1 MFRKF
6 CFIVTVLLILVGMT
20 ACGTEVTEGTIPT
33 EERIAAL
40 PSSKETENTAPIAP
54 TDYEEPITSPTE
66 ELTKVPSDPPVDDAP
81 AIEPTEP
88 TEETQPE
95 KPTTPPLSEKVE
107 EKPAVK
113 PHTHAYTSKTTA
125 ATCEQAGEIVYTCA
139 CGDAYTEELP
149 AMEHDMEMSYTAPTT
164 EAEGVEVASC
174 KRCSYEARQ
183 ILEKLPVLATNAD
196 ASEIEAL
203 IIKYINEYRTQEGAC
218 AAMWME
224 GCDVYAQYRSEQM
237 AAKSKADHDRAD
249 RLAAAA
255 AVQYGIY
262 TDLSIYGL
270 PGDPYYA
277 VKGQEAVG
285 MDGGGTIDYV
295 AKTLA
300 TGFYNSK
307 SHWSYVGD
315 DAHGFISVGV
325 TEKDGRWYCC
335 VVVALVN
342 LDENPAGI

>member
-6 CFIVTVLLILVGMT
+6 CYIVTVLFILVGMA
-20 ACGTEVTEGTIPT
+20 ACGVEKTEGTIPT

-40 PSSKETENTAPIAP
+40 PSPKETENTTPIAP
-54 TDYEEPITSPTE
+54 TDAEEPVTSPTE
-66 ELTKVPSDPPVDDAP
+66 GPTMVPVNPPVEDAP
-81 AIEPTEP
+81 VIEPTEP
-88 TEETQPE
+88 MEETKPE
-95 KPTTPPLSEKVE
+95 KPTTPPTTEKVE

-113 PHTHAYTSKTTA
+113 PHTHAYASKTTA
-125 ATCEQAGEIVYTCA
+125 ATCEKAGEIVYTCA
-139 CGDAYTEELP
+139 CGDAYTEEIP
-149 AMEHDMEMSYTAPTT
+149 ALEHDMEMSYTAPTT
-164 EAEGVEVASC
+164 EAEGVEVAAC
-174 KRCSYEARQ
+174 RRCDYEARQ

-203 IIKYINEYRTQEGAC
+203 IIQYINEYRAKEGAC

-224 GCDVYAQYRSEQM
+224 GCDVYTQYRSEQM
-237 AAKSKADHDRAD
+237 AAKGKADHERAD

-255 AVQYGIY
+255 AVNYGVY
-262 TDLSIYGL
+262 TDPSIYGL
-270 PGDPYYA
+270 PGEPYYA
-277 VKGQEAVG
+277 VQGREAVG

-307 SHWSYVGD
+307 SHWSYVGGD
-315 DAHGFISVGV
+315 DYEFISVGV